1 MKKYPLDQIMNR
13 LSLLLLLG
21 TVVFLTAFW
30 QRIPDKVPMHFNAA
44 GEIDRWSSRTEL
56 LILPVISWLVY
67 GLLTVVEQIFRTWN
81 AGGNGIKKQE
91 QVHILLRHLLST
103 LKLLVVVIFTWITVW
118 CALALPLPVWFLPV
132 TLVAVFGDMV
142 YWIVRLIR
150 AQSL

>member
-21 TVVFLTAFW
+21 TVIFLTAFW

>member
-1 MKKYPLDQIMNR
+1 MKKYPLDQIMKR
-13 LSLLLLLG
+13 LCLLLLLV

-30 QRIPDKVPMHFNAA
+30 QRIPDEVPMHFNAA

>member
-21 TVVFLTAFW
+21 TVIFLTAFW
-30 QRIPDKVPMHFNAA
+30 QCIPDKVPMHFNAA

-81 AGGNGIKKQE
+81 AGGSGIKKQE

>member
-30 QRIPDKVPMHFNAA
+30 QRIPDEVPMHFNAA

-67 GLLTVVEQIFRTWN
+67 GLLTVVEQIFRTWT
-81 AGGNGIKKQE
+81 AGGTGMKKKE
-91 QVHILLRHLLST
+91 QVHFLRRHLLST
-103 LKLLVVVIFTWITVW
+103 LKRLVVVIFTWIPVW

>member
-30 QRIPDKVPMHFNAA
+30 QRIPDEVLMHFNAA